1 MKISMKGDLS
11 SYKKTHNMNNDHFP
25 KRTWKAGQDV
35 VIAFQKKFK
44 SQLDDSQCFFFQS
57 RRLDKSRTLL
67 PDSSDDLNEPKPLQV

>member
-1 MKISMKGDLS
+1 MKGDLS
-11 SYKKTHNMNNDHFP
+11 SYKKAHNMNYDHFP

-35 VIAFQKKFK
+35 VIAFQKI
-44 SQLDDSQCFFFQS
+44 SRVSMMTANVFFQS